1 VHPLNWAIVIGWLA
15 YVVVHGIR
23 RSSGTKGIEG
33 YYLANRSLPWWA
45 VGLSVMA
52 TQLSAVTM
60 IGTTGQGATDGMRFV
75 QFYFGLPLAMVIL
88 GVTLVPFLH
97 GSGVYTAYEFLERRF
112 DAKTRSLT
120 AFLFLVSRAMSCGTI
135 ISAPAV
141 VFSAIF
147 GWSIGWSVAII
158 GVPAVLY
165 TMIGGVQAV
174 TWVDVKQMML
184 IVTAIVAVT
193 ITLLVQIPVSPSD
206 ALHIAGATGRL
217 RVFDF
222 SLSLTNTYTFW
233 SGVIGGTFLMMSYF
247 GTDQSQV
254 QRYLAAK
261 SVDEARSSLLISAY
275 WKIPLQAMVLLIGVL
290 VFVFYQFVPAPLLFN
305 PAHERR
311 VRAEQPAVYGALESR
326 YTADVA
332 ARDAAARAVA
342 QARDHGTD
350 AQAASAMQV
359 YRAQQAGVDTVR
371 TEALALAA
379 RVTGQPSKDVNYI
392 IPRYVLDHLPIG
404 LAGLFIAAVIAA
416 AMNAISGELNS
427 LSTASVIDFYR
438 RWVRPEASD
447 EHFLRVSRVATGVWG
462 IFACI
467 VATFAVNLGSLIEVV
482 NRFGSFFYGSI
493 LGVFLLAMISRAR
506 AAGAFV
512 GLIAG
517 MVVVGAVNF
526 GAPAV
531 SFLWHNVIGAV
542 TVVIVGLIISAVASV
557 REVRGAD
564 GAARHPPLR

>member
-1 VHPLNWAIVIGWLA
+1 VVI
-15 YVVVHGIR
+15 HGIR
-23 RSSGTKGIEG
+23 RSTGTKELSG
-33 YYLANRSLPWWA
+33 YFQANRSLPWWA

-120 AFLFLVSRAMSCGTI
+120 AFLFLVSRAMSCGAI

-158 GVPAVLY
+158 GVPAVAY
-165 TMIGGVQAV
+165 TIVGGVQAV

-222 SLSLTNTYTFW
+222 SFSLTNTYTFW
-233 SGVIGGTFLMMSYF
+233 SGVIGGTFLMLSYF

-290 VFVFYQFVPAPLLFN
+290 VFVFYQFERPPLLFN
-305 PAHERR
+305 PAHERL
-311 VRAEQPAVYGALESR
+311 VRKEQPVAFGALESR
-326 YTADVA
+326 YATGVV

-342 QARDHGTD
+342 RARDHGGD
-350 AQAASAMQV
+350 AEAVSAMQT
-359 YRAQQAGVDTVR
+359 YRAQQAGVDSVR

-379 RVTGQPSKDVNYI
+379 RVTGQPSRDVNYI

-427 LSTASVIDFYR
+427 LSTATVIDFYR
-438 RWVRPEASD
+438 RWVRREASD
-447 EHFLRVSRVATGVWG
+447 EHFLKVSRAATGFWG

-467 VATFAVNLGSLIEVV
+467 IATYAVNLGSLIEVV

-493 LGVFLLAMISRAR
+493 LGVFLLAMIPASRAT
-506 AAGAFV
+506 GAFV
-512 GLIAG
+512 GLLAG
-517 MVVVGAVNF
+517 MATVGAVNF
-526 GAPAV
+526 GVPAV

-542 TVVIVGLIISAVASV
+542 TVVIVGMIISVAT
-557 REVRGAD
+557 RMGGASD
-564 GAARHPPLR
+564 RPTGVAPAA